1 MESTVMITFMRAVA
15 IPAVLLAAAGCAS
28 SPKPVADLANAHAL
42 VAQAEQSDAQ
52 QFASSDLEAARSKL
66 RQADTDAQDK
76 PVIAARLA
84 QESAVDAE
92 VALARTRSLK
102 AAQALNE
109 VNAGTQ
115 TLRGESQRSADH
127 PATTPPPPPAPV

>member
-1 MESTVMITFMRAVA
+1 MITFMRAA
-15 IPAVLLAAAGCAS
+15 TIPAVLLAAAGCAS

-42 VAQAEQSDAQ
+42 IAQAEQSDAQ

-66 RQADTDAQDK
+66 RQADADAQDK

-84 QESAVDAE
+84 QESSVDAE

-102 AAQALNE
+102 ATQALAE

-115 TLRGESQRSADH
+115 TLRSESQRNEDQ
-127 PATTPPPPPAPV
+127 PATTPPPQPAPVQ